1 MESERFDI
9 TKIYPE
15 LYNAKSKEVALIE
28 VPVLRTLSVTGQ
40 GDTNGPRFQNSV
52 QALYEVAGAL
62 QNISDDSFVPDGFVD
77 FAIPPLESLWSMKD
91 GKPFDVSRKEDWLW
105 EVFLV
110 VPGFVTQTLV
120 KKAVTNLGKN
130 EAHSVYH
137 QIHITTLEEKQ
148 AVQTL
153 HIGSYEN
160 EAKDL
165 ELMRKQMEKHG
176 LKPESRH
183 HEIYLNN
190 PMEVATSR
198 LRTILRQPVVPAKNF
213 V

>member
-1 MESERFDI
+1 MESEKFDI

-15 LYNAKSKEVALIE
+15 LYNAKPKQVALVE
-28 VPVLRTLSVTGQ
+28 VPVLRTLSIAGQ
-40 GDTNGPRFQNSV
+40 GDTNGPRFQSSV
-52 QALYEVAGAL
+52 QALYEVAGAIRDL
-62 QNISDDSFVPDGFVD
+62 PDDSFMPEGYID
-77 FAIPPLESLWSMKD
+77 FTIPPMEALWSMKD
-91 GKPFDVSRKEDWLW
+91 GKAFDVQKKEAWLW
-105 EVFLV
+105 ELFLV
-110 VPGFVTQTLV
+110 VPGFVTQVLV

-130 EAHSVYH
+130 EAHSIYH

-165 ELMRKQMEKHG
+165 ELMRKLMDKHG
-176 LKPESRH
+176 LKPSARH

-213 V
+213 K